1 MAINT
6 PSFRKTV
13 GSVAMQST
21 YNTIVYDYYPLV
33 SVADRPIFWDA
44 RYAQE
49 WASGKVS
56 YEHNKLLSSGI
67 GHTAIDN
74 LNKKILG
81 GKLIYKKG
89 RDTDSA
95 KKTVDFIRKKAK
107 ELRIDELTG
116 SVDLKGLAGGS
127 SYFVLNP
134 AGSEVQVDAIG
145 IDQAYVTFRGFKP
158 VKAKIFINFI
168 DDNNGR
174 SIGAARYFL
183 VEERYFK
190 EDGKPYCINRI
201 YKSPIPQMEG
211 AYSSF
216 SYGWATDANTEALDV
231 TDVFI
236 NNPNAVDLAVYKTIK
251 ESGLIFGYEF
261 PLPFKGLGI
270 IHYKT
275 TETSLKHPN
284 SKYGE
289 PVLSSSYD
297 LMWAYDYAFSI
308 LAKDLY
314 VGRAMTFIPDTL
326 NGNQVV
332 ENQMTDEQ
340 YASAFYTRQ
349 MPLPSIFDDEF
360 IKIPNF
366 DMDYQQPTTVQFDIR
381 SDKIKTAMDT
391 IATKIAQ
398 NVGIDPVSLISDMT
412 PTNET
417 KTAFE
422 VSNEASIPNTTI
434 LRKRELLQQ
443 ALNEL
448 IDELC
453 NFYNKSSEDVM
464 VCFPPLEELNKT
476 LTADYIVKLRSVQGM
491 STEMLVDLAYKDL
504 TEAEKSEEIDR
515 IKSEEA
521 EKTKELEK
529 QNLNK
534 MDNNLRKSEERND
547 VDED

>member
-67 GHTAIDN
+67 GRTAIDN

-89 RDTDSA
+89 KNTDSA
-95 KKTVDFIRKKAK
+95 KKTVDFIRKKAQ
-107 ELRIDELTG
+107 ELRLDELTG
-116 SVDLKGLAGGS
+116 SLDLKGLAGGS

-134 AGSEVQVDAIG
+134 LGKDVQLDAIG
-145 IDQAYVTFRGFKP
+145 IDQAYVTFRGSKP
-158 VKAKIFINFI
+158 VKAKLFINFI
-168 DDNNGR
+168 DDNNGK
-174 SIGAARYFL
+174 SIHAARYFL
-183 VEERYFK
+183 VEERYF
-190 EDGKPYCINRI
+190 ENGKPYSINKI

-211 AYSSF
+211 AYQSF
-216 SYGWATDANTEALDV
+216 SYGWAMNSGDSAVDV
-231 TDVFI
+231 TDIFI
-236 NNPNAVDLAVYKTIK
+236 NNAGLIDDSVLNQIK
-251 ESGLIFGYEF
+251 DSGLIFGYPFE
-261 PLPFKGLGI
+261 LPFKGLGI

-289 PVLSSSYD
+289 PVLASSYD

-314 VGRAMTFIPDTL
+314 VGRAMTFVPDTL
-326 NGNQVV
+326 NGNQVL
-332 ENQMTDEQ
+332 ESQMTDEQ
-340 YASAFYTRQ
+340 YAQAFYNRSTS
-349 MPLPSIFDDEF
+349 LPAIFDDEF
-360 IKIPNF
+360 IKLPNYN
-366 DMDYQQPTTVQFDIR
+366 MEYQQPTTVQFDIR
-381 SDKIKTAMDT
+381 SEKIKIAMDT

-453 NFYNKSSEDVM
+453 NFYGKSSEDVM

-476 LTADYIVKLRSVQGM
+476 LTADYIVKLRSVNGM

-504 TEAEKSEEIDR
+504 TEAEKDEEVKR
-515 IKSEEA
+515 IEREQEEKVEDI
-521 EKTKELEK
+521 EKE
-529 QNLNK
+529 NLNK
-534 MDNNLRKSEERND
+534 MDNNLRKSEERDD

>member
-1 MAINT
+1 MAMNT
-6 PSFRKTV
+6 PTFRKSV

-44 RYAQE
+44 RYSQE

-67 GHTAIDN
+67 GHTAVQS

-89 RDTDSA
+89 KDTDNA
-95 KKTVDFIRKKAK
+95 KKTVDFIRKKAT
-107 ELRIDELTG
+107 ELKLDELTG
-116 SVDLKGLAGGS
+116 ALSLKGLSGGS

-134 AGSEVQVDAIG
+134 AGKDVQVDAIG
-145 IDQAYVTFRGFKP
+145 IDQAYVTFRGFQP

-168 DDNNGR
+168 DDNSGR
-174 SIGAARYFL
+174 NISSSRYFL

-190 EDGKPYCINRI
+190 EGKPYTINKI

-211 AYSSF
+211 AYQSF
-216 SYGWATDANTEALDV
+216 SYGWALDQNTDALDV
-231 TDVFI
+231 TDIFI
-236 NNPNAVDLAVYKTIK
+236 NNPNLVDPYVYKYIL
-251 ESGLIFGYEF
+251 ESNLIFGYEF
-261 PLPFKGLGI
+261 ELPFKGLGI
-270 IHYKT
+270 IHYKN

-332 ENQMTDEQ
+332 ESQMTDEQ
-340 YASAFYTRQ
+340 YANAFYNRA
-349 MPLPSIFDDEF
+349 MPLPALYDDEF
-360 IKIPNF
+360 IKVPNYS
-366 DMDYQQPTTVQFDIR
+366 MDYQQPTTVQFDIR
-381 SDKIKTAMDT
+381 ADKIKTAMDT
-391 IATKIAQ
+391 LATKIAQ
-398 NVGIDPVSLISDMT
+398 NVGIDPVALISEMT

-443 ALNEL
+443 AINEL

-453 NFYNKSSEDVM
+453 YFYGKSSEDVT

-476 LTADYIVKLRSVQGM
+476 LTADYIVKLRSVNGM
-491 STEMLVDLAYKDL
+491 SVEMLVDLAYKDL
-504 TEAEKSEEIDR
+504 TEAEKTEEIDR
-515 IKSEEA
+515 IKRETEER
-521 EKTKELEK
+521 EK
-529 QNLNK
+529 QFDKENLNNQ
-534 MDNNLRKSEERND
+534 DNNLRKSKERKD